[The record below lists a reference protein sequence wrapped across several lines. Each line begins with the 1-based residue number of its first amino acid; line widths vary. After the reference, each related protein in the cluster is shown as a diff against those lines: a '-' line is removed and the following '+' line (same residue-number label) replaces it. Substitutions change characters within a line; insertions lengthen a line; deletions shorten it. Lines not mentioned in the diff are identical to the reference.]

1 LTNLAKLEHQPAID
15 DAVKAM
21 NDGIR
26 SNDNRHRNLGR
37 SEIAHEVNERL
48 AKTNFYEQGG
58 KFSEVTKRLMTL
70 SFLDKLFSPAFN
82 IVNSLQPAMVTLPTL
97 AGRYGVGRSF
107 DAIGRAYRDIS
118 ILDVVGK
125 GIKDTIAKARD
136 TNAKATNFLD
146 EIKAR
151 LFPKE
156 RQMPD
161 YLAERGAIDRESGM
175 EVAQLIKAKS
185 GVIGKLDTGL
195 GYMEGIARQMPK
207 PSKTMKLPV

>member
-1 LTNLAKLEHQPAID
+1 LTHLAKLEHQPAID
-15 DAVKAM
+15 NAVKAM

-26 SNDNRHRNLGR
+26 SIDDRHRTLGG

-125 GIKDTIAKARD
+125 GINTIAKARD
-136 TNAKATNFLD
+136 TNAETTNFLD

-151 LFPKE
+151 LSPKE

-161 YLAERGAIDRESGM
+161 YLAERGAIDRER
-175 EVAQLIKAKS
+175 AW
-185 GVIGKLDTGL
+185 KLRSSSRPNP
-195 GYMEGIARQMPK
+195 A
-207 PSKTMKLPV
+207 

>member
-1 LTNLAKLEHQPAID
+1 LTYLAKLEHQPAVD

-26 SNDNRHRNLGR
+26 SNDNRRRTLGR

-58 KFSEVTKRLMTL
+58 KFSEVTQRLMTL

-136 TNAKATNFLD
+136 TNAETTNFLD
-146 EIKAR
+146 EIKA
-151 LFPKE
+151 LLSPKE

-185 GVIGKLDTGL
+185 GVIGSWIL
-195 GYMEGIARQMPK
+195 GWATWRALPARC
-207 PSKTMKLPV
+207 PSHRKR